1 MLTHN
6 KPINEINQ
14 TLGIDLLLYNFF
26 SFQFASGLKAKN
38 EPAEQAMVAMA
49 INHNPRLLIEK
60 SGANMRGANI
70 KKDHKREKKEP
81 GVNQDFV
88 IIREV
93 IAVRIIAETGQIEII
108 VCIFVLLMNLLKKR
122 P

>member
-1 MLTHN
+1 MTLTHN

-26 SFQFASGLKAKN
+26 SFRLGTELKAKN
-38 EPAEQAMVAMA
+38 EPAEHAMVAIT

-60 SGANMRGANI
+60 SGANMIGANI
-70 KKDHKREKKEP
+70 KKDHKREKKAP

-88 IIREV
+88 MRREV
-93 IAVRIIAETGQIEII
+93 MAVMIIAETGQIEVI
-108 VCIFVLLMNLLKKR
+108 VCIFVLLMN
-122 P
+122 

>member
-1 MLTHN
+1 MTLTNN
-6 KPINEINQ
+6 KPINVINQ

-26 SFQFASGLKAKN
+26 SFRLGTELKAKN
-38 EPAEQAMVAMA
+38 APAEHAMVAIA

-70 KKDHKREKKEP
+70 NNDHKREKKAP

-88 IIREV
+88 MIREV
-93 IAVRIIAETGQIEII
+93 IAVIIIAETGQIEII
-108 VCIFVLLMNLLKKR
+108 VCIFVLLMN
-122 P
+122 